1 MQASNRSID
10 EIHTLLSEI
19 SSDVDKLNST
29 LAVDQTI
36 PENVSRSVA
45 MLADKID
52 ALNDLIRIL

>member
-1 MQASNRSID
+1 MQAPDGSIE

-29 LAVDQTI
+29 MTSDKNI
-36 PENVSRSVA
+36 PENITCSVA
-45 MLADKID
+45 MLSDKID